1 MFFGSLQAMIILAIS
16 VAALVAAIWAL
27 IDASRYPNPAYV
39 NAGKKS
45 KALWLV
51 ILGVAALI
59 AFISLPWPL
68 GAGGG
73 IIGFLGIAAIIAVIY
88 YFVDVRPKVSG
99 SNYGSGGSRGSTG
112 GW

>member
-1 MFFGSLQAMIILAIS
+1 MFDSLQALIILVLS
-16 VAALVAAIWAL
+16 VAALVAGIWAFV
-27 IDASRYPNPAYV
+27 DAVRYPDSAYV

-73 IIGFLGIAAIIAVIY
+73 IVGFLGIASILAIVY
-88 YFVDVRPKVSG
+88 YFVDVRPKVAG
-99 SNYGSGGSRGSTG
+99 TNPGRGGPGRSTG

>member
-1 MFFGSLQAMIILAIS
+1 MFDSLQALIILILS
-16 VAALVAAIWAL
+16 VAAFVGAIWGL
-27 IDASRYPNPAYV
+27 IDATRYPDTAYV

-45 KALWLV
+45 KVLWLV
-51 ILGVAALI
+51 VLGAAALI

-68 GAGGG
+68 GGGGG
-73 IIGFLGIAAIIAVIY
+73 IIGFLGIAAMVAIIY

>member
-1 MFFGSLQAMIILAIS
+1 MFNSLQAMIVLILS
-16 VAALVAAIWAL
+16 VAALVAAVWGF
-27 IDASRYPNPAYV
+27 IDATRYPDTAYV
-39 NAGKKS
+39 AAGKKS
-45 KALWLV
+45 KALWLI

-68 GAGGG
+68 GRGGG
-73 IIGFLGIAAIIAVIY
+73 IIGLLGIASIIGIIY

-99 SNYGSGGSRGSTG
+99 AAPGAGPSRGSTG

>member
-1 MFFGSLQAMIILAIS
+1 MFDTLQQLIILVIS
-16 VAALVAAIWAL
+16 VAALVAAAWAF
-27 IDASRYPNPAYV
+27 IDAFKYPNTAYV

-45 KALWLV
+45 KTLWLV

-59 AFISLPWPL
+59 AFISLPRPL

-73 IIGFLGIAAIIAVIY
+73 IIGLLGIAAVIATIY

-99 SNYGSGGSRGSTG
+99 ASPSSGGSRGSSG

>member
-1 MFFGSLQAMIILAIS
+1 MFDSLQAMIILAIS

-27 IDASRYPNPAYV
+27 IDAIKYPDSAYV

-45 KALWLV
+45 KVLWLV
-51 ILGVAALI
+51 ILGAAALV

-68 GAGGG
+68 GGGGG
-73 IIGFLGIAAIIAVIY
+73 IIGFLGIAAVIAVVY

-99 SNYGSGGSRGSTG
+99 FSSGSGGPRRSAG